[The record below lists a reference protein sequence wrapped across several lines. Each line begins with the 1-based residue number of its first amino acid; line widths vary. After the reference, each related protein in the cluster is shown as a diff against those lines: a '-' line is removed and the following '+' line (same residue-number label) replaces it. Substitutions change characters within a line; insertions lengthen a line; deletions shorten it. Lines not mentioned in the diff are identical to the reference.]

1 MTPAPLDYSRPVRV
15 PLHFWPV
22 GLLLLL
28 WNCGGLLGAIAA
40 QVHLLPEMPEE
51 ATIYLDRQPL
61 WFMVFSDLSPLA
73 GAAGALALLVQ
84 SRWAPRLFVIQIG
97 VLVLGNL
104 YEVVIGASP
113 LLTVPET
120 RPSTAFLLV
129 VLAAQTFYAR
139 RMGKRGLLS

>member
-1 MTPAPLDYSRPVRV
+1 MTPTPPVYPRPVRV

-28 WNCGGLLGAIAA
+28 WNCWGLLGAIAA

-61 WFMVFSDLSPLA
+61 WFMILSDLSPLA

-84 SRWAPRLFVIQIG
+84 SRWAPRLFGVQIG

-104 YEVVIGASP
+104 YEIVIGASP

-120 RPSTAFLLV
+120 RLSSAFLLATLV
-129 VLAAQTFYAR
+129 AQTLYAR
-139 RMGKRGLLS
+139 RMGQRGLLS